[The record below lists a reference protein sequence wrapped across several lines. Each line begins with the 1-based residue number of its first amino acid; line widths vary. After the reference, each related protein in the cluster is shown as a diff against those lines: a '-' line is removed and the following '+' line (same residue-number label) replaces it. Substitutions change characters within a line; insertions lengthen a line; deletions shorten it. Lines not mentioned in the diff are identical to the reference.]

1 MDISVNTGRCC
12 SSGVCAL
19 TAPDVFDQSDEDGS
33 VILLTVRPPV
43 AAHAAVREAA
53 ELCPSG
59 AIELQE
65 HS

>member
-1 MDISVNTGRCC
+1 MDTGRCC

-19 TAPDVFDQSDEDGS
+19 TAPDVFDQSDEDGT
-33 VILLTVRPPV
+33 VVLLTARPLV
-43 AAHAAVREAA
+43 SDHVAVREAA

-65 HS
+65 CS